1 MNEKENLDL
10 FIKDCVLLANKR
22 SEEKFL
28 GWESLIAIL
37 IYQGIKLMLPEVKEW
52 LKIGTEA
59 IALKRQEIRKGLV
72 DYASRNELDFPQ
84 AERAAEIVSQRLNEK
99 TLKNIVKV
107 LDK

>member
-10 FIKDCVLLANKR
+10 FIKDCVLLADEE

-28 GWESLIAIL
+28 GWESLIAVL

-52 LKIGTEA
+52 LKIGIEA
-59 IALKRQEIRKGLV
+59 IALKRQEIKKRLV

-84 AERAAEIVSQRLNEK
+84 AERAAEIVS
-99 TLKNIVKV
+99 
-107 LDK
+107 

>member
-10 FIKDCVLLANKR
+10 FIKDCVLLANEE

-37 IYQGIKLMLPEVKEW
+37 IYQGFKLMLPEVKEW

-59 IALKRQEIRKGLV
+59 IALKRQEIKKDLLITRQEMSLISLRPNGRRKS
-72 DYASRNELDFPQ
+72 YHS
-84 AERAAEIVSQRLNEK
+84 VSMKKR
-99 TLKNIVKV
+99 
-107 LDK
+107 